1 MRRRL
6 SVPRGPGL
14 LSLSI
19 LSILFIFIAVPSAF
33 AQTGTG
39 RISGLVKD
47 ASGAVVPGVAIVAT
61 HEETGI
67 RHEMVTNEAGLFLFP
82 SLPVG
87 YYTVRA
93 ELSGFKPIS
102 NQKNLLNVGVDLNL
116 TFTLEPG
123 DLREAVIVTAESPIV
138 QTTESSLSTLVSRE
152 VIVTLPL
159 NGRNPLH
166 LIGLV
171 PGVAGHSAEATS
183 SGGTA
188 THYINGDRG
197 RGITTTQDGID
208 ISDPV
213 IPRGELTNAPVNPE
227 ALQEFRVV
235 TSNAKAE
242 YGRSAGGQ
250 VELVTRSGTNHMSG
264 TLYEFFRDTALDS
277 NSYFNKLRGL
287 PKEVLR
293 RNQFG
298 AALGGPIQ
306 RDRAFFFVNYDGMR
320 RTQDTSQ
327 LATVPTQ
334 SLRDGVFRFV
344 TQACPG
350 TTVARNL
357 PGCVD
362 ASGNPV
368 VAVSSYNFA
377 ANDPRALGLDPV
389 MQKEVFAF
397 LPLPNDFTVGDGL
410 NTAGYRWNSPSEQP
424 VDTLTA
430 RVDYTINPKQ
440 NLFVRYSNAF
450 RNDLINDII
459 NTTPR
464 PMSWPARVRLSD
476 QHGAAVGH
484 KWTLTDRLVN
494 EITGGYT
501 RNILAFNDP
510 VHPRTYEI
518 RPAIVT
524 TPFVYWP
531 GTGREPTEVQFLDNL
546 TWIRGRHAIKGGVN
560 IRKYY
565 IAQTRGAGN
574 PFGIYPAM
582 TFNRLDATFSGA
594 ETNAVV
600 RGDGSR
606 VNLGASGINATDRNN
621 LSTLYNM
628 LLGRIGRIDQVFYS
642 NGQEFVALQP
652 LTLDQRISEYNFF
665 VQDDWR
671 LGERVTL
678 NAGVRY
684 ELNSVPYDK
693 AGVQVVPDKPLDGS
707 QGPVTFLQ
715 GGPGTGRDW
724 FARDNN
730 NFAPSIG
737 VAWDPT
743 GSGKTSVRA
752 NYRLAYQRL
761 ITWALNVV
769 EQRQPATSLNQF
781 IVAPRDT
788 GIGGTDTVLRL
799 NEFLKQG
806 RLPSPQGSTTV
817 SINNGVPQL
826 ATPPQINRT
835 PPNLRNEQ
843 PLFFD
848 PNVRTPYM
856 QQYIVGVQRELWK
869 NTVVEVSYVGSRGS
883 QLFRM
888 MNVNTMDL
896 VANGFTRDFQAARR
910 NLLANGN
917 ANSGEST
924 GNLGRLYGGTIPSSV
939 FADIQNNN
947 VGLLADALDR
957 RTQGI
962 GLAAAGLPENFFR
975 PNPQFSI
982 AGVGCTCSSS
992 QYNALQIQ
1000 VQKRLASGLAFSA
1013 NYTLAKSTDDVSNDT
1028 RGAGTELVVPS
1039 DPKRLELDKGRSDFD
1054 VRHVARGHFIWDLPF
1069 GRDRRF
1075 LSGASGILHGLV
1087 GGWQINGILDVSSG
1101 FPLSVFSGFHTFTF
1115 YDSGTR
1121 VATTSGN
1128 GTTNRAVF
1136 TGDGAI
1142 GKVRRTATGVEYF
1155 TSEERAMFQ
1164 TPEAGDTGSV
1174 RNIFTGPGYFQFDLG
1189 IFKNVH
1195 VMKHRLELRAEI
1207 FNLFDTVNFSDPN
1220 VLASSTNFGLITDT
1234 RVPPRIVQLGVKYYF

>member
-1 MRRRL
+1 MRSTRL
-6 SVPRGPGL
+6 ASIFLVVL
-14 LSLSI
+14 LATSLT
-19 LSILFIFIAVPSAF
+19 AA
-33 AQTGTG
+33 AQSGTG
-39 RISGLVKD
+39 RISGIVKD
-47 ASGAVVPGVAIVAT
+47 ASGAVVPGVTITAT
-61 HEETGI
+61 HDETGI
-67 RHEMVTNEAGLFLFP
+67 KHELVTNEAGLFLFP
-82 SLPVG
+82 SLPPG
-87 YYTVRA
+87 LYTVRA
-93 ELSGFKPIS
+93 ELAGFKPVT
-102 NQKNLLNVGVDLNL
+102 NQKNLLTVGADLNI
-116 TFTLEPG
+116 TIALEPG
-123 DLREAVIVTAESPIV
+123 DVREAVVVTAESPIV
-138 QTTESSLSTLVSRE
+138 QTTESSLSTLVSKE
-152 VIVTLPL
+152 TIVTLPL

-227 ALQEFRVV
+227 ALQEFRVI

-250 VELVTRSGTNHMSG
+250 VELVTRSGTNRVNG

-298 AALGGPIQ
+298 AAFGGPIQ
-306 RDRAFFFVNYDGMR
+306 RDRAFFFVNYDGQR

-327 LATVPTQ
+327 LVTVPTQ
-334 SLRDGVFRFV
+334 SLRNGVFRFV
-344 TQACPG
+344 TQACAG
-350 TTVARNL
+350 STAARNL

-362 ASGNPV
+362 GSGNPLV
-368 VAVSSYNFA
+368 PISSYSFVG
-377 ANDPRALGLDPV
+377 NDPRGLGLDPI
-389 MQKEVFAF
+389 MQQETLAF
-397 LPLPNDFTVGDGL
+397 LPPPNDFSVGDGL
-410 NTAGYRWNSPSEQP
+410 NTAGYRWNSPSLSP

-430 RVDYTINPKQ
+430 RVDYTINKRQ

-464 PMSWPARVRLSD
+464 PMSWPARERLSD
-476 QHGAAVGH
+476 QHGAAIGH
-484 KWTLTDRLVN
+484 KWSLSDRLVN

-510 VHPRTYEI
+510 KHPRTYEI
-518 RPAIVT
+518 RPSVFSV
-524 TPFVYWP
+524 PFVYWA
-531 GTGREPTEVQFLDNL
+531 GTGREPTELQFLDNL
-546 TWIRGRHAIKGGVN
+546 TWIRGKHAVKGGIN
-560 IRKYY
+560 ARRYY
-565 IAQTRGAGN
+565 IKQTRGAGN
-574 PFGIYPAM
+574 PFGIYPAI
-582 TFNRLDATFSGA
+582 TFNRLDATFSGLDTA
-594 ETNAVV
+594 TAVV
-600 RGDGSR
+600 RSDGSTST
-606 VNLGASGINATDRNN
+606 LAGSGINATDRNN
-621 LSTLYNM
+621 LNTLYNV
-628 LLGRIGRIDQVFYS
+628 LLGRIGRIDQAFYS
-642 NGQEFVALQP
+642 NGSQFVALQP
-652 LTLDQRISEYNFF
+652 LTLDQRIGEYNFY

-671 LGERVTL
+671 LRSNLTL
-678 NAGVRY
+678 NVGLRY
-684 ELNSVPYDK
+684 ELNSVPYDA

-707 QGPVTFLQ
+707 QGPVTFGQ
-715 GGPGTGRDW
+715 GGPGTGRTW
-724 FARDNN
+724 FDRDNN

-752 NYRLAYQRL
+752 SYRVAYQRL

-781 IVAPRDT
+781 IIAPTDT
-788 GIGGTDTVLRL
+788 SLSGTDRVLRL

-806 RLPSPQGSTTV
+806 RLPSPQGTTTV
-817 SINNGVPQL
+817 SITNGVPAL
-826 ATPPQINRT
+826 NTPASIVRT

-848 PNVRTPYM
+848 PGVRTPYM
-856 QQYIVGVQRELWK
+856 QQYIVGMQREMWK
-869 NTVVEVSYVGSRGS
+869 GTVVEVSYVGSRGS
-883 QLFRM
+883 KLFRM

-896 VANGFTRDFQAARR
+896 VSNGFIGNFQAARR
-910 NLLANGN
+910 NLIASGN
-917 ANSGEST
+917 PNTGEAT
-924 GNLGRLYGGTIPSSV
+924 GNFGRLFGGTIPTTVYS
-939 FADIQNNN
+939 DIQNNN

-992 QYNALQIQ
+992 EYNALQIQ
-1000 VQKRLASGLAFSA
+1000 VQKRLSTGLAFAA

-1039 DPKRLELDKGRSDFD
+1039 DPKRLDLDKGRSDFD
-1054 VRHVARGHFIWDLPF
+1054 VRHVVRGHAIWDLPF
-1069 GRDRRF
+1069 GRDRKL
-1075 LSGASGILHGLV
+1075 LSNASGFVNALV
-1087 GGWQINGILDVSSG
+1087 SGWQINGIVDVSSG
-1101 FPLSVFSGFHTFTF
+1101 FPFSVYSGFHTFTF

-1121 VATTSGN
+1121 VATTSGS
-1128 GTTNRAVF
+1128 GTTNRAVY
-1136 TGDGAI
+1136 TGSGSI
-1142 GKVRRTATGVEYF
+1142 GSVQTTATGVEYF
-1155 TSEERAMFQ
+1155 NAAERALFQ
-1164 TPEAGDTGSV
+1164 TPNAGETGSE
-1174 RNIFTGPGYFQFDLG
+1174 RNLFTGPGYFQLDVG
-1189 IFKNVH
+1189 IFKSFPIH
-1195 VMKHRLELRAEI
+1195 GHKLEIRTEI
-1207 FNLFDTVNFSDPN
+1207 FNVLNTVNFSDPN
-1220 VLASSTNFGLITDT
+1220 VLASSSNFGQITDT

>member
-1 MRRRL
+1 MRRRFCA
-6 SVPRGPGL
+6 
-14 LSLSI
+14 LSLTVFFTFCALASG
-19 LSILFIFIAVPSAF
+19 AH
-33 AQTGTG
+33 AQSGTG

-61 HEETGI
+61 HEQTGI
-67 RHEMVTNEAGLFLFP
+67 RHELVTNEAGLFLFP

-87 YYTVRA
+87 LYTVRA
-93 ELSGFKPIS
+93 ELSGFKPVE
-102 NQKNLLNVGVDLNL
+102 NRQNLLTVGTDLNL
-116 TFTLEPG
+116 SIVLEPG
-123 DLREAVIVTAESPIV
+123 DLREAVVVTAESPIV
-138 QTTESSLSTLVSRE
+138 QTTESSLSTLVQRE
-152 VIVTLPL
+152 MIVTLPL

-171 PGVAGHSAEATS
+171 PGVVGHSAEATS

-227 ALQEFRVV
+227 ALQEFRVI

-250 VELVTRSGTNHMSG
+250 VELVTRSGTNTFNG

-298 AALGGPIQ
+298 AAVGGPIQ
-306 RDRAFFFVNYDGMR
+306 RDRAFFFLNYDGQR
-320 RTQDTSQ
+320 RTQETSQ

-334 SLRDGVFRFV
+334 SMRDGVFRFV
-344 TQACPG
+344 TQACAG
-350 TTVARNL
+350 STAARNL
-357 PGCVD
+357 PSCVD
-362 ASGNPV
+362 GSGNPL

-377 ANDPRALGLDPV
+377 ANDPRGIGLDPV
-389 MQKEVFAF
+389 FRQEILGFV
-397 LPLPNDFTVGDGL
+397 PLPNDFTVGDGL
-410 NTAGYRWNSPSEQP
+410 NHAGYRWNSPSLSP
-424 VDTLTA
+424 VDALTG
-430 RVDYTINPKQ
+430 RVDYTISKHQ
-440 NLFVRYSNAF
+440 ALFGRYSNAF

-501 RNILAFNDP
+501 RNILIFGDP
-510 VHPRTYEI
+510 MHPRTYEI
-518 RPAIVT
+518 RTSVISS
-524 TPFVYWP
+524 PFVYWP
-531 GTGREPTEVQFLDNL
+531 GTGRKPTEVQFLDNL
-546 TWIRGRHAIKGGVN
+546 TWIRGKHAVKGGVN
-560 IRKYY
+560 IRRYY
-565 IAQTRGAGN
+565 ISQTRGAGN
-574 PFGIYPAM
+574 PFGIYPAI
-582 TFNRLDATFSGA
+582 TFNRLDATFSGL
-594 ETNAVV
+594 ESNAVV

-606 VNLGASGINATDRNN
+606 VNLGSSGINATDRNN
-621 LSTLYNM
+621 LNTYYNQ

-642 NGQEFVALQP
+642 DGTSFVPLQP
-652 LTLDQRISEYNFF
+652 LTLDQRIGEYNFY

-671 LGERVTL
+671 IGERVTL
-678 NAGVRY
+678 NLGLRY

-724 FARDNN
+724 FERDNN
-730 NFAPSIG
+730 NFAPSVG
-737 VAWDPT
+737 LAWDPS
-743 GSGKTSVRA
+743 GSGKMSVRA
-752 NYRLAYQRL
+752 SYRLAYQRL

-769 EQRQPATSLNQF
+769 EQRQPATSLNRF
-781 IVAPRDT
+781 AVAPRD
-788 GIGGTDTVLRL
+788 ISIPGTDQVLRL

-806 RLPSPQGSTTV
+806 RLPNPQPATPV
-817 SINNGVPQL
+817 SMTNGVPAL
-826 ATPPQINRT
+826 ATPASIVRT

-848 PNVRTPYM
+848 DDVVTPYM

-869 NTVVEVSYVGSRGS
+869 GTVVEVSYVGSRGS
-883 QLFRM
+883 KLFRM

-896 VANGFTRDFQAARR
+896 VGNGFIRDFQAARR
-910 NLLANGN
+910 NLVANGN
-917 ANSGEST
+917 ANTGEST
-924 GNLGRLYGGTIPSSV
+924 GNLGRLFGGTIPSSV

-962 GLAAAGLPENFFR
+962 GLGAAGLPDTFFR

-992 QYNALQIQ
+992 EYNALQIQ
-1000 VQKRLASGLAFSA
+1000 VQKRLAGGLAFAA

-1039 DPKRLELDKGRSDFD
+1039 DPNRLHLDEGRSDFD
-1054 VRHVARGHFIWDLPF
+1054 VRHVARGHVIWDLPF
-1069 GRDRRF
+1069 GRDRKFLAGTSRF
-1075 LSGASGILHGLV
+1075 LNALV
-1087 GGWQINGILDVSSG
+1087 GGWQVNAIVDASTG
-1101 FPLSVFSGFHTFTF
+1101 FPFSVFSGFNTFTF

-1121 VATTSGN
+1121 VATTSGS
-1128 GTTNRAVF
+1128 GTTNRAVY
-1136 TGDGAI
+1136 TGSGSI
-1142 GKVRRTATGVEYF
+1142 GRVTRTATGVEF
-1155 TSEERAMFQ
+1155 FSPEERGLFQ
-1164 TPEAGDTGSV
+1164 TPEVGDTGSA
-1174 RNIFTGPGYFQFDLG
+1174 RNLFTGPGYFQVDFG
-1189 IFKNVH
+1189 VFKNFRIGS
-1195 VMKHRLELRAEI
+1195 HRLELRTEI
-1207 FNLFDTVNFSDPN
+1207 FNVFNTVNFADPN
-1220 VLASSTNFGLITDT
+1220 IVANSTNFGLITDT
-1234 RVPPRIVQLGVKYYF
+1234 RVPPRIVQLGAKYYF